1 MNQSNCLKC
10 EAGKWS
16 SSDFFCPV
24 MTECFLYSME
34 HIIEDSKNKTERFL
48 TDMLPLMSDFTI
60 VIDAPNLSGSKVSKT
75 WLRILATDVSIKH
88 KDQETDKKT
97 THN

>member
-1 MNQSNCLKC
+1 
-10 EAGKWS
+10 
-16 SSDFFCPV
+16 
-24 MTECFLYSME
+24 ME

-75 WLRILATDVSIKH
+75 
-88 KDQETDKKT
+88 
-97 THN
+97 